1 MPSLGKMLVKGDIV
15 DGNDV
20 WIGQNLKLLLSAH
33 IGYGAII
40 GVNSVVGSDIQSYKI
55 AVSNPCRVIKNALMM
70 KQLKLLKLKWQDYPI
85 VIIEENIDKLFDNDI
100 DYLIEGFSKI
110 EFTSKI

>member
-20 WIGQNLKLLLSAH
+20 WIGQNLKLLLNAH